1 MSDERPAEQRP
12 ADEPADDAV
21 VVPDDLS
28 GLEDEEP
35 TVAVVVTQVAAAAP
49 LAAVCSMA
57 KVAVDVVP
65 SSVGALA
72 VLRDPAEGA
81 AAAEAISRMLR
92 GNLVVQLERREGQ
105 VSALKWTDGV
115 RGDEL
120 PAGLVLSDA
129 PAVLEDLLLGTV
141 DVADVAGVVTSV
153 GMSRWTAMRLLAAS
167 ARAAR
172 R

>member
-1 MSDERPAEQRP
+1 MTLDEGP
-12 ADEPADDAV
+12 
-21 VVPDDLS
+21 
-28 GLEDEEP
+28 P
-35 TVAVVVTQVAAAAP
+35 TVAVVVTQVAAAEP

-65 SSVGALA
+65 SRVGALA
-72 VLRDPAEGA
+72 VLREPAEGA

-92 GNLVVQLERREGQ
+92 GNLVVQLERREEQ
-105 VSALKWTDGV
+105 ISAVRWTDGV

-129 PAVLEDLLLGTV
+129 PEVLEDLLLGA
-141 DVADVAGVVTSV
+141 ADVAAVEGVVSSV
-153 GMSRWTAMRLLAAS
+153 GMSRFRAMRLLASS